1 MKLYLCDDPIE
12 PNLLFPFYI
21 KINRDL
27 KVMSVGKSLSNIMD
41 FEAGLDFAEI
51 FEIIRPRSVK
61 QNFDDYL
68 TYTKQL
74 FIIKIKCNNLTL
86 RGQMVHLP
94 KTKSLVFFG
103 SPWITDANQ
112 LIDYGLSLHDF
123 ALNDSI
129 TDMLQ
134 VLKLHE
140 INTDDI
146 KTLANDLKQ
155 QKHQIELKEKRYRLL
170 VENASEAILR
180 WDVNG
185 EIKYANP
192 ATTQIF
198 GYEEHELVGRKFME
212 FISEE
217 YKEEVKAIYV
227 KQIQNEEYA
236 SSNYE
241 YTVVRKDGS
250 YVWLSQNTIAIMED
264 GQLKGFTSIARD
276 ITERKLMEKELIDAR
291 QKALE
296 SMNAKERFLANTSH
310 EIRTP
315 MNAIMGLSS
324 LLKDTILNDKQQEFV
339 SAINNSSKN
348 LLVIIND
355 ILDISKIESGK
366 LELEHISF
374 DLKDKLDSLMSS
386 LQIKASEKNLFLKLE
401 WDEQLSPIC
410 KGDPFRI
417 NQILVNLLGNALKF
431 TQVGSVKLKVRQ
443 LASTDNFQ
451 KIEFKIEDTGL
462 GIPKDKLDSIFED
475 FSQVDSSITRK
486 YGGTGLGLSIS
497 KKLAEMMKGNIK
509 VKSVLGEGSVFSINL
524 ILERGVESEIETNKI
539 VHANP
544 NTLRGK
550 KILLVEDNE
559 INQFLAVSIMEQW
572 NLDVTIA
579 NNGLEAIK
587 AVQDDTYE
595 VVLMDIQMPE
605 MGGMEATAAIRK
617 MGYAQPIIAM
627 TANAMKEDL
636 DKYLNGGMDDYITK
650 PFERDDLFD
659 VLTKAT
665 VKVAH

>member
-1 MKLYLCDDPIE
+1 
-12 PNLLFPFYI
+12 
-21 KINRDL
+21 
-27 KVMSVGKSLSNIMD
+27 
-41 FEAGLDFAEI
+41 
-51 FEIIRPRSVK
+51 
-61 QNFDDYL
+61 
-68 TYTKQL
+68 
-74 FIIKIKCNNLTL
+74 
-86 RGQMVHLP
+86 
-94 KTKSLVFFG
+94 
-103 SPWITDANQ
+103 
-112 LIDYGLSLHDF
+112 
-123 ALNDSI
+123 
-129 TDMLQ
+129 
-134 VLKLHE
+134 
-140 INTDDI
+140 
-146 KTLANDLKQ
+146 
-155 QKHQIELKEKRYRLL
+155 
-170 VENASEAILR
+170 
-180 WDVNG
+180 
-185 EIKYANP
+185 
-192 ATTQIF
+192 
-198 GYEEHELVGRKFME
+198 
-212 FISEE
+212 
-217 YKEEVKAIYV
+217 
-227 KQIQNEEYA
+227 
-236 SSNYE
+236 
-241 YTVVRKDGS
+241 
-250 YVWLSQNTIAIMED
+250 
-264 GQLKGFTSIARD
+264 
-276 ITERKLMEKELIDAR
+276 
-291 QKALE
+291 
-296 SMNAKERFLANTSH
+296 MNAKERFLANTSH

-324 LLKDTILNDKQQEFV
+324 LLKDTPLNDKQQEFV

-524 ILERGVESEIETNKI
+524 ILERGVESEIETNQI